1 MNLEFTAEQECSRLE
16 FKRFATDEIA
26 PFADDFDRDEALPP
40 ELIAKLGARGYLA
53 SMLPR
58 EWSGRGLDMISY
70 GLLHE
75 NIGAACSS
83 VRSLLTVHD
92 MVAAAILRWGSPRQR
107 ETLLPQLARGHLL
120 AAFAISEPEV
130 GSDAAR
136 VETTATRNSNGTYRI
151 EGTKKWVSFGQIA
164 DIFLVLAQ
172 CEGKPTSFLVERTR
186 PGFLSKPIRGMLGTR
201 AAMLAELSFDGCDI
215 PAENLLGRT
224 GFGILSAVST
234 GLGLGRYSVA
244 WGCVGIAA
252 ACLNACMNY
261 TATRRQGGVLLKEHQ
276 LIQEML
282 SDMVTNLKA
291 ARLLCCQA
299 GHYKNAN
306 DPREIPET
314 FTAKYFAS
322 RTAMQAALNAVQIHG
337 AIGCSSE
344 APVQRYLRDAKV
356 MEIIEG
362 STQIQQ
368 ITIAGFGHQEHA
380 QNLQE
385 LTASQPA

>member
-1 MNLEFTAEQECSRLE
+1 MNLQFTTEQEEARLE
-16 FKRFATDEIA
+16 FKRFAASEIA

-40 ELIAKLGARGYLA
+40 EVIAKLAARGYLA
-53 SMLPR
+53 SMLPAQ
-58 EWSGRGLDMISY
+58 WGGKALDMISY

-75 NIGAACSS
+75 NLGAACSS

-92 MVAAAILRWGSPRQR
+92 MVAAAILRWGTAQQR
-107 ETLLPQLARGHLL
+107 ESYLPQLARGHLL

-130 GSDAAR
+130 GSDAAK
-136 VETTATRNSNGTYRI
+136 VETTATRTNDGTYRLD
-151 EGTKKWVSFGQIA
+151 GKKKWVSFGQIA
-164 DIFLVLAQ
+164 DLFLVLAQ
-172 CEGKPTSFLVERTR
+172 CDGKPTTFLVERTR
-186 PGFLSKPIRGMLGTR
+186 AGFSTKPIRGLLGTR
-201 AAMLAELSFDGCDI
+201 AAMLAELTFDACEI
-215 PAENLLGRT
+215 PAENLLGRV

-252 ACLNACMNY
+252 ACLDACMRY
-261 TATRRQGGVLLKEHQ
+261 TATRKQGGVLLKDHQ

-282 SDMVTNLKA
+282 TDMVTNLKA

-299 GHYKNAN
+299 GYYKGAN
-306 DPREIPET
+306 DPREVSET

-322 RTAMQAALNAVQIHG
+322 RAATQAALNAVQIHG

-344 APVQRYLRDAKV
+344 SPVQRYLRDAKV

-380 QNLQE
+380 QSTRE
-385 LTASQPA
+385 LTVSHN